1 MKKLMILCL
10 VLAGSAASAFS
21 ASAQGPEK
29 SAQGEAQAPII
40 PAPYVLG
47 PEDGIS
53 VNVIN
58 FANLSMSNVI
68 IPPDGTITVPLLKD
82 PVSVLGKTTTE
93 VAALLA
99 QKWRRYVI
107 NPSVSVTLTTRR
119 KDNILIYGFAAH
131 GGAVEYRPDKKLMQA
146 LAEVGGAA
154 PQGDLARVTI
164 THKSGERQVLN
175 LSHPETLGGTDKDI
189 PLAVGDVIYI
199 PERRTQFTVVGE
211 VSRPGSFDYRDDMT
225 VMDALTTVGGV
236 RETAD
241 LAGSTLIRDEKSERL
256 DLDALLRRGDGSV
269 NKKLEAGDRIVVPE
283 IRNRVYFFGAVARPG
298 YYNFKP
304 ADTIIDALTG
314 VGGPTSN
321 ASLRDVKH
329 LRIDK
334 VKNKSVV
341 STINVEQF
349 LKKGDLKGNIA
360 LQPGDILFVGDKK
373 RPLQAQD
380 MFGLFSG
387 LGSIETVMRLFT
399 GGR

>member
-1 MKKLMILCL
+1 MRSFVPQDDKAFYERMFQYSVPKRDSLSLRPKLQKMLRIGLIRERKSLQDDRVAFTPKQCAYINAHYPN
-10 VLAGSAASAFS
+10 VHIVVEPSPIRCFTDAAYLT
-21 ASAQGPEK
+21 E
-29 SAQGEAQAPII
+29 
-40 PAPYVLG
+40 
-47 PEDGIS
+47 GI
-53 VNVIN
+53 
-58 FANLSMSNVI
+58 
-68 IPPDGTITVPLLKD
+68 TITDDLND
-82 PVSVLGKTTTE
+82 C
-93 VAALLA
+93 
-99 QKWRRYVI
+99 
-107 NPSVSVTLTTRR
+107 
-119 KDNILIYGFAAH
+119 NILLGIKEVPVAYLI
-131 GGAVEYRPDKKLMQA
+131 PDKTYFFFSHTKKKQPHNKKLMQA

-189 PLAVGDVIYI
+189 ALAVGDVIYI

-211 VSRPGSFDYRDDMT
+211 VSRPGSFDYRDEMT

-304 ADTIIDALTG
+304 TDTIIDALTG

-334 VKNKSVV
+334 IKNKSVI